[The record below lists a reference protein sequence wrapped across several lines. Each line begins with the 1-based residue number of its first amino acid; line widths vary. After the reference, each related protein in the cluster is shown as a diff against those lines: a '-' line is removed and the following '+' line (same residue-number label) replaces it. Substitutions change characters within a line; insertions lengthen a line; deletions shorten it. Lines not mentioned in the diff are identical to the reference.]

1 MGARSGGGESSRSGR
16 NDPKDRPKKIFG
28 MKAVSSNLSQ
38 LQTRSKL
45 LQESLTHTLTSN
57 RFNIG
62 DKPLSEY
69 DDENENMDTKNV
81 NKTSEKKTKNPP
93 IVITG
98 SNVSAVQNFCN
109 EIIKSRK
116 FEVKLLTV
124 GIRIHV
130 AEKTEFETLCQYL
143 TSKNINYFKYHT
155 ADTRPRKIVL
165 FGLHAMKT
173 QELKATL
180 NDNGIH
186 PEDIRTLKLRENHY
200 SYDQQTVY
208 LLYFKPGTV
217 KMSDLRNIR
226 AINQIIVKWAP
237 YTPRSHHK
245 YPQCRNFQMYGHSSI
260 NCHMPTRCLV
270 CAADHKTDD
279 CQKKVSRVVLEHK
292 RATGA
297 EIDRSFVK
305 CANCGENHAASFH
318 GCEARKKYTEL
329 QEKLR

>member
-1 MGARSGGGESSRSGR
+1 M
-16 NDPKDRPKKIFG
+16 
-28 MKAVSSNLSQ
+28 
-38 LQTRSKL
+38 
-45 LQESLTHTLTSN
+45 
-57 RFNIG
+57 
-62 DKPLSEY
+62 
-69 DDENENMDTKNV
+69 
-81 NKTSEKKTKNPP
+81 
-93 IVITG
+93 
-98 SNVSAVQNFCN
+98 
-109 EIIKSRK
+109 
-116 FEVKLLTV
+116 KLLTV

-173 QELKATL
+173 EELKATL

-217 KMSDLRNIR
+217 KMSDLRNIK

-245 YPQCRNFQMYGHSSI
+245 YPQCRNCQMYGHSSI

-279 CQKKVSRVVLEHK
+279 CSKKVSRAVLEHK

-329 QEKLR
+329 QEKLRSRSTKQKQRTPHYQLNDLDFPELTRPHTNHQMPNSYSNIAYQHQKQDDTMQKFMMSMMETFNNLINKLSTMIDQLTRSLLNKQQLSSP